1 MSLGRSGANLPLQ
14 GVLFD
19 LDGTLLDTE
28 ELILISMRYAT
39 QKVLGETI
47 SDAAL
52 MQKVGQPLEAQ
63 MKDFTKDLKLQEQ
76 LLATYR
82 TYNHEKHDAMVSA
95 YPGTR
100 EMLEALRAAGMK
112 LGVVTSKRHALA
124 QRGLE
129 VCGIDKYFTVLVG
142 SDDFAEHKPAP
153 GPVIHGCE
161 LLGVQPGRCLYVG
174 DSPFDMQAGHGA
186 GCRTAAA
193 LWGFFPQSVLE
204 RESPM
209 YLCHKRSDV
218 VSIIDL

>member
-1 MSLGRSGANLPLQ
+1 MTREHCGANLPLEA
-14 GVLFD
+14 VLFD

-39 QKVLGETI
+39 EKVLGEALP
-47 SDAAL
+47 DAVL

-63 MKDFTKDLKLQEQ
+63 MKDFTADPKVQEE

-82 TYNHEKHDAMVSA
+82 TYNHEQHDAMVSA
-95 YPGTR
+95 YSGTR

-112 LGVVTSKRHALA
+112 LGIVTSKRHALA

-129 VCGIDKYFTVLVG
+129 VCGIDEFFRVLVG
-142 SDDFAEHKPAP
+142 SDDFAEHKPSP
-153 GPVIHGCE
+153 GPVLYGCE
-161 LLGVQPGRCLYVG
+161 LLGVDPGRCLYVG
-174 DSPFDMQAGHGA
+174 DSPFDMQAGNGA

-193 LWGFFPQSVLE
+193 LWGFFPQPVLE
-204 RESPM
+204 VKNPTYVCSN
-209 YLCHKRSDV
+209 RSDV